1 MSNKLK
7 TLSASQ
13 LEHFIS
19 EKVTEYLGE
28 DCHCAVS
35 NLDTPNIDS
44 EADIAEEDERS
55 IRFDVELS
63 YLDKKDE

>member
-13 LEHFIS
+13 LETLIGNA
-19 EKVTEYLGE
+19 VGDYLE
-28 DCHCAVS
+28 EECDCKIS

-44 EADIAEEDERS
+44 EADVAIHDKRS
-55 IRFDVELS
+55 TRFNVELS
-63 YLDKKDE
+63 YIED

>member
-13 LEHFIS
+13 LEKLIS
-19 EKVTEYLGE
+19 DAVGDYLE
-28 DCHCAVS
+28 EECKCEIS

-44 EADIAEEDERS
+44 EADVAIHDKRS
-55 IRFDVELS
+55 MRFSVELS
-63 YLDKKDE
+63 YEDG

>member
-13 LEHFIS
+13 LENLIGS
-19 EKVTEYLGE
+19 AVGEYLGE
-28 DCHCAVS
+28 ECNCKIS

-44 EADIAEEDERS
+44 EDHIALEDKRS
-55 IRFDVELS
+55 LHFEVDLS
-63 YLDKKDE
+63 YIDN

>member
-13 LEHFIS
+13 LENLIGDAIS
-19 EKVTEYLGE
+19 EYLGE
-28 DCHCAVS
+28 DCNCEIS

-44 EADIAEEDERS
+44 EADVAIEDKRS
-55 IRFDVELS
+55 MHFEVDLS
-63 YLDKKDE
+63 YIDN

>member
-13 LEHFIS
+13 LENLIS
-19 EKVTEYLGE
+19 NAVGNYLDE
-28 DCHCAVS
+28 ECKCKIS

-44 EADIAEEDERS
+44 EADIAIEDKRS
-55 IRFDVELS
+55 MHFEVEIS
-63 YLDKKDE
+63 YIEN